1 MEELRA
7 LQKQKRRPS
16 LFPRS
21 VSGLGAAPY
30 DASNLNP
37 FLTGSALGQGALVAF
52 SFLSE
57 LSYHSVQILQTRRG
71 GRFKGVLDVSNGEKV
86 AETVPAST
94 PHVIAVG

>member
-7 LQKQKRRPS
+7 LQKQKCRPS

-52 SFLSE
+52 SFPSE
-57 LSYHSVQILQTRRG
+57 LSYYSVQILQARRG
-71 GRFKGVLDVSNGEKV
+71 GLLDVPNGEKV
-86 AETVPAST
+86 AETVPASIS
-94 PHVIAVG
+94 HVIAVG